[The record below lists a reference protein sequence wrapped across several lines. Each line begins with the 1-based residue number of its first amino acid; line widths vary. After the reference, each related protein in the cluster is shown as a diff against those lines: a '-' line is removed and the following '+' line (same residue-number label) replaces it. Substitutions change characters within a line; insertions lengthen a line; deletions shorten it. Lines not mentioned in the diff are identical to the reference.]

1 MRGFGERLHFFIRPI
16 CRFCDTVSVCRDYHR
31 SKRPPF
37 LRSESR
43 EKFCWVG
50 GCYES
55 FLSQPSEDSVF
66 RHCRRHRC
74 LLLSVLVAGP
84 VRAVFL
90 RLGADACGVRQSS
103 IASVR
108 SATVTIESII
118 DSEAVCLLA
127 SIVGAALSTL
137 IWKNTSL
144 GRLCFETRLPSA
156 TCEVRFEKRRPPWK
170 TFFLLHASKP
180 G

>member
-74 LLLSVLVAGP
+74 LLLSVLVP
-84 VRAVFL
+84 CSVRAVLL
-90 RLGADACGVRQSS
+90 RVGHDARELKVLPEWLVSSSQPVAYLSLVRL
-103 IASVR
+103 R
-108 SATVTIESII
+108 
-118 DSEAVCLLA
+118 
-127 SIVGAALSTL
+127 
-137 IWKNTSL
+137 
-144 GRLCFETRLPSA
+144 
-156 TCEVRFEKRRPPWK
+156 
-170 TFFLLHASKP
+170 
-180 G
+180 